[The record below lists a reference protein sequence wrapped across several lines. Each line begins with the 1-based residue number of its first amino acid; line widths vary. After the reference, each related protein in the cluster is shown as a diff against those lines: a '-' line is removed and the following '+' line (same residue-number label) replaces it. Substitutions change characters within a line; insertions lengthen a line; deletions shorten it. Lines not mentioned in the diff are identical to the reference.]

1 MSVSS
6 IGAAQGGAAF
16 SVAVSTTYQT
26 VVFTQQQPAGAYTF
40 TSQTSNNTM
49 DLYFFGSGGTLVTST
64 NGKAIQPSLPFS
76 KLVIV
81 GGTPGDVITFSA
93 QQTFSGTAET
103 SETGAGPVV
112 LSTSPT
118 SLPNVNSTTVV
129 TGLNF
134 ASNVTATFTGTDN
147 YVRNAKSIV
156 YGSPTSIVVTRP
168 DSMPTT
174 YSPYTLTVTNP
185 SVAVP
190 SGSNKNTVSV
200 TAGVNPVWVTSASQN
215 GNTGFP
221 LTAISA
227 TDADGAS
234 SITYSIVSGSFPT
247 GVTLNTSTGA
257 FTGIPTTAGTYNVTV
272 RATDSGGNT
281 ADRSFTYSLTGG
293 NITSDA
299 TYYYQTFLTN
309 GTIAPT
315 ISVTADVFLV
325 AGGGGGGGAGG
336 GGGGGVR
343 ALTSQSIP
351 AGSYAVT
358 VGGGGSGGPRS
369 SGGPTGTGSNGS
381 NSVFNGLSATG
392 GGFGG
397 GYSINLN
404 GSSGGSGG
412 GGGNSN
418 GSTAQGGSTGN
429 AGGYTPVEGYSGG
442 TGGNY
447 AYTSGGG
454 GGAGGSG
461 ANNTTSSS
469 GNGGVGI
476 TSALSGTS
484 YYWGGGGGGG
494 LQKGSS
500 TAGNGGLGGGGGG
513 QAYGVSSTA
522 GTGGAGLNNG
532 GNGLQDTDGST
543 NAGSGGTNTGGGGG
557 GMGISVGLA
566 GSGGSGIVVIRYTR
580 SQVGG

>member
-64 NGKAIQPSLPFS
+64 NGRAVQPSLPFS

-93 QQTFSGTAET
+93 QQTFLGTAET

-200 TAGVNPVWVTSASQN
+200 TAGVSPVWVSSTTFTTI
-215 GNTGFP
+215 GGFP
-221 LTAISA
+221 LTALSA
-227 TDADGAS
+227 TDADGGS
-234 SITYSIVSGSFPT
+234 SITYSLVSGTLPT
-247 GVTLNTSTGA
+247 GTTAIASNGS
-257 FTGIPTTAGTYNVTV
+257 FTGNPTTAGTYTFTARV
-272 RATDSGGNT
+272 TDSGGNYV
-281 ADRSFTYSLTGG
+281 DRSFTYT
-293 NITSDA
+293 ITSTASDA
-299 TYYYQTFLTN
+299 TYYYQVFTSNTTLTLPQA
-309 GTIAPT
+309 I
-315 ISVTADVFLV
+315 TADVLV
-325 AGGGGGGGAGG
+325 IAGGGGSGYTQNVPGGGGAGG
-336 GGGGGVR
+336 LSYQSGR
-343 ALTSQSIP
+343 SLPTSNISI
-351 AGSYAVT
+351 T
-358 VGGGGSGGPRS
+358 VGSGGAPGTN
-369 SGGPTGTGSNGS
+369 GGNSTFDTITSN
-381 NSVFNGLSATG
+381 
-392 GGFGG
+392 GG
-397 GYSINLN
+397 GYG
-404 GSSGGSGG
+404 GSESTIVGAAGGSGG
-412 GGGNSN
+412 G
-418 GSTAQGGSTGN
+418 
-429 AGGYTPVEGYSGG
+429 
-442 TGGNY
+442 
-447 AYTSGGG
+447 
-454 GGAGGSG
+454 
-461 ANNTTSSS
+461 
-469 GNGGVGI
+469 
-476 TSALSGTS
+476 
-484 YYWGGGGGGG
+484 
-494 LQKGSS
+494 
-500 TAGNGGLGGGGGG
+500 
-513 QAYGVSSTA
+513 
-522 GTGGAGLNNG
+522 
-532 GNGLQDTDGST
+532 
-543 NAGSGGTNTGGGGG
+543 
-557 GMGISVGLA
+557 
-566 GSGGSGIVVIRYTR
+566 
-580 SQVGG
+580 